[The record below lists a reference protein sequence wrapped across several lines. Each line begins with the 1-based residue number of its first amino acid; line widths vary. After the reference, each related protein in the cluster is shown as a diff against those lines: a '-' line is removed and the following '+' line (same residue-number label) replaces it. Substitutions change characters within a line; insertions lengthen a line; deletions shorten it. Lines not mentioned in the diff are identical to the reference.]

1 MVKGWLR
8 VGIYFT
14 FLLGIINMVMTI
26 VRFVK
31 LYGGRNEGELSL
43 VTIRTSLIVSA
54 LAITNSNP
62 DFWNSLD
69 LYIGLVIACLPSL
82 RPYFNLAAE
91 SRAFSY
97 VKGKTSSRVSGY
109 TGSASTQSS
118 GGVTFPSK
126 AAVGP
131 FVTPADRL
139 SQPSLHDMNILSS
152 NV

>member
-1 MVKGWLR
+1 MAEETKTSCLWSQ
-8 VGIYFT
+8 
-14 FLLGIINMVMTI
+14 
-26 VRFVK
+26 FV
-31 LYGGRNEGELSL
+31 S
-43 VTIRTSLIVSA
+43 VSSFQR
-54 LAITNSNP
+54 AITNSNP

-97 VKGKTSSRVSGY
+97 VKGKTSSRASGY

-118 GGVTFPSK
+118 GVVRVPSK

-139 SQPSLHDMNILSS
+139 SQPSLHELNTLPSQ
-152 NV
+152 V